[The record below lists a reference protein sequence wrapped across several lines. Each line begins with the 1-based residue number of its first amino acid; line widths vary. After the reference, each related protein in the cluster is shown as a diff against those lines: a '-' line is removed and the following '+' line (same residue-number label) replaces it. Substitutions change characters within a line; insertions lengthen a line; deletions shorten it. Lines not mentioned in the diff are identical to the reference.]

1 MSENISETYI
11 LFQSYIRLIYNARE
25 CSTLTSRSSSA
36 NEIANV
42 NFFNDD
48 IIHALQNTIDSGIH
62 SATGRRYSSQP
73 EAKH

>member
-1 MSENISETYI
+1 MQHINIKKLISKWDSE
-11 LFQSYIRLIYNARE
+11 RE
-25 CSTLTSRSSSA
+25 L
-36 NEIANV
+36 
-42 NFFNDD
+42 FNDD